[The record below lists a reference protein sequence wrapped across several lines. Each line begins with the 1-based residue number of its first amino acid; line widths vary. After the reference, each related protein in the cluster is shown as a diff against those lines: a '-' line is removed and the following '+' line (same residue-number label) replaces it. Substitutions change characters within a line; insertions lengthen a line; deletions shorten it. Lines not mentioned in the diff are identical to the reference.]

1 MALVS
6 FLENIRARLSPHKAA
21 GNERKR
27 YGLDLKTGD
36 KHYRAW
42 VGPPEEYD
50 LIGALQVTLMFAA
63 GLKETHRLCDVGCG
77 SLRAGRMLIPYLRP
91 GCYFGVEPE
100 RWLVE
105 EGLENEIGRGIVEAK
120 RPTFRFVTDFS
131 VQDFGVEFDYVV
143 AQSVFSHTSPDLLCL
158 SLKNIAASLG
168 PSGKLLAT
176 WNRAGSGQ
184 GELKV
189 GPDGR
194 VLPNGWVH
202 KGVHTYSWQELQ
214 RALGESGLVGKRIK
228 WPHPRQSWF
237 LASRPEHEAVIEEL
251 SETIRSPRPGW
262 VKTHHTS

>member
-1 MALVS
+1 MAVMS
-6 FLENIRARLSPHKAA
+6 FLRDLRARLYPRKAA
-21 GNERKR
+21 DSERER
-27 YGLDLKTGD
+27 YGLDLRTGD

-50 LIGALQVTLMFAA
+50 LIGALQVTLLFAA

-77 SLRAGRMLIPYLRP
+77 SLRAGRMLIPYLRS
-91 GCYFGVEPE
+91 GCYYGVEPE

-105 EGLENEIGRGIVEAK
+105 EGLENELGLSIVEAK
-120 RPTFRFVTDFS
+120 RPSFRFVTDFS
-131 VQDFGVEFDYVV
+131 LQEFGVEFDYVV
-143 AQSVFSHTSPDLLCL
+143 AQSVFSHTSPRLLRL

-176 WNRAGSGQ
+176 WNRAGRGK

-194 VLPNGWVH
+194 VLPNGWVY

-214 RALGESGLVGKRIK
+214 RSLLESGLVGKRIQ

-237 LASRPEHEAVIEEL
+237 LASLPEHEDAIEEL
-251 SETIRSPRPGW
+251 SVTMRSPRPGW
-262 VKTHHTS
+262 GKTHSAS

>member
-1 MALVS
+1 MVVMS
-6 FLENIRARLSPHKAA
+6 FLRDLVVRLSPRKTADK
-21 GNERKR
+21 ERER

-50 LIGALQVTLMFAA
+50 LIGALQVTLLFAA
-63 GLKETHRLCDVGCG
+63 GLEETHRLCDVGCG

-91 GCYFGVEPE
+91 GRYYGVEPE

-105 EGLENEIGRGIVEAK
+105 EGLENELGRSIVEAK
-120 RPTFRFVTDFS
+120 HPSFRFVTDFS
-131 VQDFGVEFDYVV
+131 VQGFGVEFDYVV
-143 AQSVFSHTSPDLLCL
+143 AQSVFSHTSPDLLRL
-158 SLKNIAASLG
+158 SLENIAASLG

-176 WNRAGSGQ
+176 WNQAGRGK

-189 GPDGR
+189 GPAGR
-194 VLPNGWVH
+194 VLPNGWVY

-214 RALGESGLVGKRIK
+214 RFLLESGLVGRRIK

-237 LASRPEHEAVIEEL
+237 LASRPEHEDVIEEL
-251 SETIRSPRPGW
+251 SGTIRSPRPGW
-262 VKTHHTS
+262 SKTRPAS